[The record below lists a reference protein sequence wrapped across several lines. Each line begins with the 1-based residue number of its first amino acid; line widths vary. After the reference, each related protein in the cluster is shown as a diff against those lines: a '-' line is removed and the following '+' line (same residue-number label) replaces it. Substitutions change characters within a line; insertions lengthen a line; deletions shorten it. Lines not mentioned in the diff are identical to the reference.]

1 MRIARGGQ
9 RVSARRIAASIGW
22 SVGLSV
28 LVAVQ
33 GCTDTVT
40 PAPPVPFRQRAPIS
54 NYRVPTSRP
63 TFRWFTPHPELE
75 HTVTICADRDCQ
87 RVEETLTVRGNS
99 AQPGRDLPRGVHFWR
114 VMSRWENADR
124 VTPVWQLRTT
134 WDTHAGVRGADRG
147 DAADYNGDGY
157 SDIAI
162 MTADPNV
169 EIVYGSESGWTSSF
183 VNPGESPVVGRV
195 PTILGAADL
204 NGDGFDDL
212 AISVPVV
219 ARDRV
224 AVFYGG
230 AGGLSNERREDVPSD
245 FPQGT
250 WFVPSI
256 LKHPRR
262 ADLDQD
268 GIDDLLLR
276 AGPAPDGVHYL
287 QGNAVLW
294 HSGGRLVVGRPDR
307 TLPTEHPRLLLPVAH
322 ADVNG
327 DQSPDLLGFARPVD
341 NGGYLRCLTLPV
353 LGPSFAEIDP
363 WCSRYPE
370 FSVRPLPIMP
380 HVEPLVLCDLNDDRA
395 DDLVWRRHLNEFP
408 PFRFET
414 FSAAFDG
421 PRNLGQVPG
430 DVDVTCFREQQ
441 REYLLTLSAGTNS
454 VRRVE
459 FRYEGTDLI
468 PVVANLLRA
477 AEGLSDGCRVE
488 YWGNLRAI
496 NLDRS
501 ANQGIL
507 YESRCER
514 EIVVVVAF
522 VGGSM
527 LSVDSLVRRS
537 GVVGSFI

>member
-1 MRIARGGQ
+1 M
-9 RVSARRIAASIGW
+9 SARRIAASIGW
-22 SVGLSV
+22 SVGLSA

-33 GCTDTVT
+33 GCADTVT
-40 PAPPVPFRQRAPIS
+40 PAPPIPFRQRAPIS

-99 AQPGRDLPRGVHFWR
+99 AQPGRDLPRGLHFWR
-114 VMSRWENADR
+114 VTSRWEGADR
-124 VTPVWQLRTT
+124 ATPVWLFRST
-134 WDTHAGVRGADRG
+134 WDTDVVPRGADRG

-162 MTADPNV
+162 LTTETSV
-169 EIVYGSESGWTSSF
+169 EIVYGGEEGWKSSF
-183 VNPGESPVVGRV
+183 VNPGESGVSGRG

-212 AISVPVV
+212 AMGVPVA

-224 AVFYGG
+224 VVFYGG
-230 AGGLSNERREDVPSD
+230 AGGLSNERTSDVPSD

-250 WFVPSI
+250 WFIPSI

-287 QGNAVLW
+287 HGNAVLW
-294 HSGGRLVVGRPDR
+294 HEGGRLVVARPDHTR
-307 TLPTEHPRLLLPVAH
+307 PTEHPALLLPVAH

-327 DQSPDLLGFARPVD
+327 DQSPDLLAFARPANHGD
-341 NGGYLRCLTLPV
+341 YLRCLTLPV
-353 LGPSFAEIDP
+353 LGPSFTEVDP

-370 FSVRPLPIMP
+370 FSVRPLPLMP
-380 HVEPLVLCDLNDDRA
+380 HVEPLTLCDLNHDGV
-395 DDLVWRRHLNEFP
+395 DDLLWRKHRNDDIFP
-408 PFRFET
+408 FTLET
-414 FSAAFDG
+414 FSASFDG
-421 PRNLGQVPG
+421 ERLFAGVPG
-430 DVDVTCFREQQ
+430 EVDLTCFMEPHRES
-441 REYLLTLSAGTNS
+441 LLTLWRANNRVS
-454 VRRVE
+454 RVE
-459 FRYEGTDLI
+459 FRRDGMILVPIAT
-468 PVVANLLRA
+468 NLSRA
-477 AEGLSDGCRVE
+477 AEGMSDPCSVE
-488 YWGNLRAI
+488 HWSNLRAV
-496 NLDRS
+496 NLDRGLD
-501 ANQGIL
+501 QGIV

-514 EIVVVVAF
+514 EPSVVVA
-522 VGGSM
+522 SII
-527 LSVDSLVRRS
+527 DSELA
-537 GVVGSFI
+537 VGSRIRRQRILGYFL